1 MNLASENAFL
11 PSLAVSISP
20 SIGLFS
26 ESVMLRFAILEA
38 ASVAF
43 WGRVGL
49 F

>member
-1 MNLASENAFL
+1 MNRASEKAFL

-20 SIGLFS
+20 SVGALS
-26 ESVMLRFAILEA
+26 ESVMVRLAIFEA
-38 ASVAF
+38 ASEAF